1 MGTLIK
7 FKLNSPYLFIYF
19 LSWHVRHI
27 LKIVIDDYLSVRTF
41 YIDFYLMTLGMII
54 GGLLV
59 YKYQYKSVKHEKEIK
74 YFDLELIYNTNVLV
88 APDGQYKKLFL
99 IIFAAVFDFVQ
110 FSLDSYFGIMMD
122 KIISPTFDLR
132 LGCLTTIVSSLLCTY
147 TIGFVTGK
155 HQKMSLIIMSLCLIA
170 EIVLEIALKP
180 ANQIFGY
187 FILARVLI
195 IFEYIF
201 DSFDDCVEK
210 YLVEVNFLNPF
221 KVVMLKG
228 IIELILS
235 IFYSIGKDPFGDVIK
250 VFRQKDVPKI
260 ICLLLLFLAYFFL
273 SAMVNVYKIYC
284 NVIYT
289 PMAKS
294 LMDYFMTPFYNIYY
308 FLKYKDFY
316 ENIIYFI
323 VSEIIS
329 LTIDFFGLLYNEF
342 IILFCCGLEH
352 ETKKKK
358 KRRATSHEI
367 LKENEEDEE
376 EEESEEN
383 NDIN

>member
-59 YKYQYKSVKHEKEIK
+59 YNYQYKSVKHEKEIK

-260 ICLLLLFLAYFFL
+260 ICLFLLFLAYFFL

-289 PMAKS
+289 PMKKS

-316 ENIIYFI
+316 DNKIYFI

-352 ETKKKK
+352 ETKSEI
-358 KRRATSHEI
+358 KRRATIHEI
-367 LKENEEDEE
+367 LKEDEEDEE
-376 EEESEEN
+376 EVESEHN

>member
-59 YKYQYKSVKHEKEIK
+59 YNYQYKSVKHEKEIK

-250 VFRQKDVPKI
+250 VFKQKDVPKI
-260 ICLLLLFLAYFFL
+260 ICLFLLFLAYFFL

-316 ENIIYFI
+316 DNKIYFI

-342 IILFCCGLEH
+342 IILFWCGLEH
-352 ETKKKK
+352 ETKSEIKI
-358 KRRATSHEI
+358 RATSHEI
-367 LKENEEDEE
+367 LKEDEEDEG
-376 EEESEEN
+376 ESEEN

>member
-1 MGTLIK
+1 MGSLIK

-59 YKYQYKSVKHEKEIK
+59 YNYQYKSVKHEKEIK

-170 EIVLEIALKP
+170 EIVLSINSVISGHFVFVIRYKSNPISKNFFIA
-180 ANQIFGY
+180 
-187 FILARVLI
+187 
-195 IFEYIF
+195 
-201 DSFDDCVEK
+201 
-210 YLVEVNFLNPF
+210 
-221 KVVMLKG
+221 
-228 IIELILS
+228 
-235 IFYSIGKDPFGDVIK
+235 
-250 VFRQKDVPKI
+250 
-260 ICLLLLFLAYFFL
+260 FL
-273 SAMVNVYKIYC
+273 S
-284 NVIYT
+284 T
-289 PMAKS
+289 
-294 LMDYFMTPFYNIYY
+294 
-308 FLKYKDFY
+308 
-316 ENIIYFI
+316 E
-323 VSEIIS
+323 
-329 LTIDFFGLLYNEF
+329 
-342 IILFCCGLEH
+342 
-352 ETKKKK
+352 
-358 KRRATSHEI
+358 
-367 LKENEEDEE
+367 
-376 EEESEEN
+376 
-383 NDIN
+383 